1 MNAFRW
7 SVYCEG
13 FGIPYRVNRIA
24 NGGGIMLF
32 VREDTPLKLLSVENF
47 RASFFRWDKPK
58 KKEMVAKLLLNS
70 K

>member
-47 RASFFRWDKPK
+47 RASFFR
-58 KKEMVAKLLLNS
+58 
-70 K
+70 